1 LVSNGIY
8 IAIWKFL
15 AEESKMNNV
24 LKSLWQSDNF
34 EFIINLRMWA
44 LMYGTVS
51 AIALVKAT
59 EYMK

>member
-1 LVSNGIY
+1 
-8 IAIWKFL
+8 
-15 AEESKMNNV
+15 MNNV